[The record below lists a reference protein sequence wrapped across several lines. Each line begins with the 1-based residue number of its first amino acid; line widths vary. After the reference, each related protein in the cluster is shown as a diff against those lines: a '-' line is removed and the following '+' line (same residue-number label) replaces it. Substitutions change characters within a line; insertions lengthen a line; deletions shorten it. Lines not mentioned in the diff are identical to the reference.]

1 MGHLSLPLLIT
12 NQSEQMKNA
21 NSFLLLILFMT
32 AGCNSQTAE
41 EAVQG
46 YVSKTLND
54 FRDQLPE
61 ELKQIDSLLLDSGAI
76 KRKIAETTN
85 LDSLAK
91 YNDLLTEAKNL
102 LKKDI
107 SPIDSI
113 VRKSGS
119 N

>member
-1 MGHLSLPLLIT
+1 
-12 NQSEQMKNA
+12 
-21 NSFLLLILFMT
+21 MT

-46 YVSKTLND
+46 YVSETLND

-76 KRKIAETTN
+76 KRKIAETTD

-91 YNDLLTEAKNL
+91 YNDLTETKNL

-107 SPIDSI
+107 SLIDSI
-113 VRKSGS
+113 MRRSG
-119 N
+119 NN